1 MDWDVVGQGIQR
13 YGRWREIFLGIGLK
27 WWQVGPLYDHTLKI
41 KVSFKVSN
49 SNNLRNSK
57 NLF

>member
-1 MDWDVVGQGIQR
+1 MWLAKAFRDMGDG
-13 YGRWREIFLGIGLK
+13 GR